1 MPSKIHLAGII
12 PVANYECDIDVGFP
26 QVLLPVCD
34 GFSLIQRS
42 VFECAMAGCDTIWI
56 VANEDLAPVVKN
68 TVGEWTYDPVYYK
81 RDFSSKFYSELRK
94 EVPIYYV
101 GIKPKDLDRRDSYGW
116 SVLEGIHSAYMTSY
130 RISKW
135 LTPEKYFISFPLGIC
150 DPHQIRENRKEIKDI
165 KANFFYKF
173 LGNTAK
179 QNLLLP
185 FTMTG
190 EDFKLCRRAINKK
203 TTREYLPPSPSQQYP
218 DQKLPLHERWSARY
232 FNFSEIFEKVNE
244 DNAFFRDL
252 SWFHD
257 ASTWEKYVQYISSE
271 NLVIKPFE
279 DLTKPRKHVKIP
291 YDSEG

>member
-1 MPSKIHLAGII
+1 MAPKTHLAGII
-12 PVANYECDIDVGFP
+12 PVANYDCEIEVGFP
-26 QVLLPVCD
+26 EVLLPVCN

-56 VANEDLAPVVKN
+56 VANEDLAPIVKN
-68 TVGEWTYDPVYYK
+68 TVGEWVYDPVYYK

-94 EVPIYYV
+94 EVPIYYI

-116 SVLEGIHSAYMTSY
+116 SVLEGIHSAYMTSH

-150 DPHQIRENRKEIKDI
+150 DPHQIREHRKEIRDI

-173 LGNTAK
+173 LGNTVK

-203 TTREYLPPSPSQQYP
+203 TTREYLPPSPGQQYP
-218 DQKLPLHERWSARY
+218 SQRIPLQDRWSARY
-232 FNFSEIFEKVNE
+232 FHFDTVFEKINESNSKKVDLDWYYDISRWSGYRDYLRSNFSIETPPN
-244 DNAFFRDL
+244 
-252 SWFHD
+252 H
-257 ASTWEKYVQYISSE
+257 
-271 NLVIKPFE
+271 
-279 DLTKPRKHVKIP
+279 LTMARQHVKIP
-291 YDSEG
+291 YKED